1 MENQVRRDIRD
12 MAMEAQFQTQL
23 LTQQGIKI
31 KFFMLNFVQ
40 TTVFNTCIGHE
51 LRNVD
56 NNLLNICFSIRIFHL
71 I

>member
-23 LTQQGIKI
+23 LTQQGIKNLN
-31 KFFMLNFVQ
+31 KFFCVEFVQ
-40 TTVFNTCIGHE
+40 IVLNTCIGHE

-56 NNLLNICFSIRIFHL
+56 NN
-71 I
+71 